1 VTAREKY
8 DDMIRSVLGS
18 ELKRQG
24 FTPRS
29 EPLRSLGRRRVADHR
44 LPSEPVGQPRRRALH
59 DQSRQ
64 CGARTAQAF
73 QLGREE
79 AAPEAAAHLRQRIG
93 ELLDGHD
100 QSWDFD
106 AATDAPSL
114 AGEVLAILR
123 RVGLPW
129 LEARSGLERVLQLI
143 SGRPEELGWHD
154 LRMLPKLLADAGH
167 VDASEAVVAEAKR
180 RETS

>member
-1 VTAREKY
+1 VQGLPKLSNWDEK
-8 DDMIRSVLGS
+8 
-18 ELKRQG
+18 K
-24 FTPRS
+24 P
-29 EPLRSLGRRRVADHR
+29 P
-44 LPSEPVGQPRRRALH
+44 
-59 DQSRQ
+59 
-64 CGARTAQAF
+64 
-73 QLGREE
+73 
-79 AAPEAAAHLRQRIG
+79 PEAAAHLRQRIG

-100 QSWDFD
+100 QWWDFD